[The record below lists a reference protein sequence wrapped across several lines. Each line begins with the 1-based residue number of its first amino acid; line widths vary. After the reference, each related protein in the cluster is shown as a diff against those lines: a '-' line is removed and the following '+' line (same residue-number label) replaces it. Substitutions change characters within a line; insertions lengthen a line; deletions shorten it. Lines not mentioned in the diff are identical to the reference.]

1 MEADGSWLP
10 TFQPFIVCYSIL
22 SSLAP
27 LTFSAWF
34 LVSIESTLSMSLNQR
49 FYWLHT
55 FMVWRT
61 DGADGLYRWNSTLI
75 EWTGVVDSVLFF
87 YPHVAGSST
96 FPQLLACLY
105 IRVCNNTLLL
115 CSTLVNFGRLLWI
128 LVYLLWAVKRTYD
141 FEIPASV
148 CRCDSFLISTVS
160 YFEFQGY
167 VMCLSGKNHLPM
179 G

>member
-1 MEADGSWLP
+1 MNNLFRGTTFYPLVWSP

-55 FMVWRT
+55 FMIWQT

-87 YPHVAGSST
+87 THTWLGRPRFHSCW
-96 FPQLLACLY
+96 LACTF
-105 IRVCNNTLLL
+105 VCVIIHC
-115 CSTLVNFGRLLWI
+115 CSVRL
-128 LVYLLWAVKRTYD
+128 
-141 FEIPASV
+141 
-148 CRCDSFLISTVS
+148 
-160 YFEFQGY
+160 
-167 VMCLSGKNHLPM
+167 
-179 G
+179 